1 MLLES
6 RCPRVVF
13 AALGGG
19 SGKTTVSL
27 GVAAALAGRGKT
39 VIPFKKGPDFI
50 DPGWLSSAAGSLCF
64 NLDPYLMPQSV
75 IAESFVRRSINADVA
90 VIEGNRGLY
99 DGVNVDG
106 AYSTAELAKQLGAPV
121 ILIIDTT
128 KMTRTVAAIVM
139 GCQKFDPDV
148 RIAGVVLN
156 RVGSARQ
163 ERLIR
168 SAVLKYCGI
177 PVVGAIPRLKDG
189 GFPERHMGLTPADE
203 HPMMQAAIASARDTA
218 EKYMDIDAIMRIAS
232 IVEPLCVDAPDQ
244 AIVRDGDGLRI
255 GIVRDTAFQFY
266 YPENVMLLE
275 ERGVQVISV
284 NALSGKAL
292 PKLDALYIGGG
303 FPETHAPILA
313 ENEAFRMSLSDAAED
328 GLPIYAECG
337 GLMYLGRSITVDGVR
352 YPMAGVLPLDFMLSG
367 RPKGHG
373 YTDVV
378 VDFDT
383 PFFPAGTRLHGHEFH
398 YSSVAQ
404 DCIGSLPTT
413 FTLERGTGVWN
424 MRDGVVYKNVL
435 AAYTHLHALGSP
447 EWVDGMIRAARNNLN
462 RCNTRNV

>member
-1 MLLES
+1 
-6 RCPRVVF
+6 VVF

-27 GVAAALAGRGKT
+27 GVTAALRCRDSR
-39 VIPFKKGPDFI
+39 VVPFKKGPDFI
-50 DPGWLSSAAGSLCF
+50 DPGWLASAAGAPCF

-75 IAESFVRRSINADVA
+75 IAESFVRRSGNADVA

-148 RIAGVVLN
+148 RMAGVVLN

-163 ERLIR
+163 EKLIR
-168 SAVLKYCGI
+168 SAVEKYCGI

-189 GFPERHMGLTPADE
+189 GFTERHMGLTPADE
-203 HPMMQAAIASARDTA
+203 HPTMQAAIDSARKTA
-218 EKYMDIDAIMRIAS
+218 EECIDMDAIMRIAS
-232 IVEPLCVDAPDQ
+232 EVQPVCVDLPDVDLTDAAP
-244 AIVRDGDGLRI
+244 VRDGEGLRI
-255 GIVRDTAFQFY
+255 GVVRDTAFQFY
-266 YPENVMLLE
+266 YPENIMLLE
-275 ERGVQVISV
+275 ERGVQVVGV
-284 NALSGKAL
+284 NALSDKAL
-292 PKLDALYIGGG
+292 PDIHALYIGGG
-303 FPETHAPILA
+303 FPETHAPMLA
-313 ENEAFRMSLSDAAED
+313 ENETFRLSLGDAAEG

-337 GLMYLGRSITVDGVR
+337 GLMYLGRSITVDGLR
-352 YPMAGVLPLDFMLSG
+352 YPMAGVLPLDFALSG
-367 RPKGHG
+367 KPKGHG
-373 YTDVV
+373 YTDVA
-378 VDFDT
+378 VDSDT
-383 PFFPAGTRLHGHEFH
+383 PFFPAGTRLRGHEFH
-398 YSSVAQ
+398 YSSVAP
-404 DCIGSLPTT
+404 DCAGSLPTA

-424 MRDGVVYKNVL
+424 RRDGVVYKNVL

-447 EWVDGMIRAARNNLN
+447 EWVDGMIRAAGNNRN
-462 RCNTRNV
+462 RCNPPNV